1 MYIQRKGIKANT
13 EVEVAPEAAELLF
26 EAQDVADLIAAVT
39 EEEVQVESEGE
50 EVVFTVGEDEFTVAP
65 EGDEEVLESVRTRK
79 APVKANRVAKRV
91 VRPSR
96 RARR

>member
-50 EVVFTVGEDEFTVAP
+50 EVVFTVAP
-65 EGDEEVLESVRTRK
+65 EGDEEVLESVRTGK
-79 APVKANRVAKRV
+79 APVKANRAAKRV

>member
-79 APVKANRVAKRV
+79 APVNANRAAKRV